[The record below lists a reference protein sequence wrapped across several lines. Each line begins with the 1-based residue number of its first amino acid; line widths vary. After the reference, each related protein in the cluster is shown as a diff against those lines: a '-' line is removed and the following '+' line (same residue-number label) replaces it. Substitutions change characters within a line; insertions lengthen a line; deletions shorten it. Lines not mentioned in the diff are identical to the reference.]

1 MSGSLNNA
9 HKLANA
15 LGGVLAIVVLL
26 AAFLIAMFWMMAFG
40 FVIYQLRWREERVKE
55 RIEVLK
61 SALED

>member
-1 MSGSLNNA
+1 
-9 HKLANA
+9 
-15 LGGVLAIVVLL
+15 
-26 AAFLIAMFWMMAFG
+26 MFGMMAFG